1 VLPQEEAGSANA
13 RTAEE
18 RGKLQRSHRRGKGQ
32 ASARGGRPEG
42 IRIIFST
49 VWGAVGCLGVGRTL
63 VGGSVAGGAAV
74 QVGVGLTGA
83 RAGTAE

>member
-1 VLPQEEAGSANA
+1 
-13 RTAEE
+13 
-18 RGKLQRSHRRGKGQ
+18 
-32 ASARGGRPEG
+32 
-42 IRIIFST
+42 